1 VPCWQAPVGRA
12 ATRLAGSLVGL
23 GCVCQSAGMRWL
35 RVLVIAGPALV
46 LAGLGLTHPQELTAA
61 SASWWTTLHILL
73 LPIFPLLA
81 VSLWLLLR
89 GVPGPVAW
97 VARIAAYGYAVFYS
111 VTDVVVGI
119 AAGELTRFNAARGVP
134 ERTVEVDRLFTVGNE
149 LGGIGVGCFLV
160 ACAATALAV
169 VVRGGRPALP
179 GALVLL
185 VAGVLFSGGWHV
197 YWPAGV
203 VTMLVLAV
211 GLGLVA
217 VALPVPEPR
226 GDRAG

>member
-1 VPCWQAPVGRA
+1 
-12 ATRLAGSLVGL
+12 
-23 GCVCQSAGMRWL
+23 MRWV
-35 RVLVIAGPALV
+35 RVLIVAGPAVV

-61 SASWWTTLHILL
+61 SASWWTTLHVIL

-97 VARIAAYGYAVFYS
+97 VARIAAYGYVTFYS
-111 VTDVVVGI
+111 VTDVLIGI
-119 AAGELTRFNAARGVP
+119 GAGELTQFNVARGVQA
-134 ERTVEVDRLFTVGNE
+134 RTVEVDRLFTVGNDVGE
-149 LGGIGVGCFLV
+149 IGVWCFLV

-169 VVRGGRPALP
+169 VVRVGRHALP
-179 GALVLL
+179 GAVVLL
-185 VAGVLFSGGWHV
+185 VAGVLFTGGWHI

-211 GLGLVA
+211 GLGLLA
-217 VALPVPEPR
+217 VALPVPETP